1 MTDEPRL
8 PMTTAL
14 ELPRLGTL
22 ARHALPHL
30 VESTLVPLALFYGFL
45 WLVGIW
51 TALVV
56 ALGWSWVAVARRVL
70 LRRPV
75 PGLLL
80 LGTVGLTARTV
91 VAFASGSVLVYFLQP
106 TLTTVV
112 IAGAFLL
119 SVPAG
124 RPLAERLAADFL
136 PIPPELLRR
145 PCVRK
150 VFVRITVLWAGVNLF
165 NVAASLALLLLAPLA
180 AYPLTKTAVSAAVAA
195 VAVALSTR
203 WFRQTLRRHDLV
215 VASVPSVMV
224 ALGPSVPG
232 RRR

>member
-1 MTDEPRL
+1 MVSQSAL
-8 PMTTAL
+8 QAL

-45 WLVGIW
+45 WWVGIW
-51 TALVV
+51 TALLV
-56 ALGWSWVAVARRVL
+56 ALGWSWVALARRVV

-80 LGTVGLTARTV
+80 LGAAGLTARTAA
-91 VAFASGSVLVYFLQP
+91 AFASGSVFVYFLQP

-112 IAGAFLL
+112 VAGAFLL

-124 RPLAERLAADFL
+124 RPLAERLAVDFL
-136 PIPPELLRR
+136 PLPPELLRR

-180 AYPLTKTAVSAAVAA
+180 AYPLTRTALSAGVAA
-195 VAVALSTR
+195 GAVALSAR
-203 WFRQTLRRHDLV
+203 WFRQTLRRHDLA
-215 VASVPSVMV
+215 VATVPHVAV
-224 ALGPSVPG
+224 ALGRSIQG
-232 RRR
+232 RNP